1 MAALWPYKQ
10 FFYTNPQHDFR
21 ATLLRRRT
29 SRMPNGR
36 HKQPRSSLTG
46 DFMSTPNTISKIGA
60 VFYIIWACLHLLAAY
75 SVYVLGRSL
84 DSSMVQGRVFQ
95 DAWNLLFFSIIAIS
109 VAATLNWRNSVWGY
123 WINLATV
130 GIADTG
136 FIFFVLVPGY
146 TPVWPSIL
154 GPVFWVLA
162 TMFSTIALLMR
173 TKGATRSFMGDNTQ
187 FNLLDVR
194 HWMKRPLPGQDAKN
208 VSDRRSP

>member
-1 MAALWPYKQ
+1 
-10 FFYTNPQHDFR
+10 
-21 ATLLRRRT
+21 
-29 SRMPNGR
+29 
-36 HKQPRSSLTG
+36 
-46 DFMSTPNTISKIGA
+46 MSTPNTISKTGA
-60 VFYIIWACLHLLAAY
+60 VFYIIWACLRLLAAY

-173 TKGATRSFMGDNTQ
+173 TKGATGSFMGDNAELKHRQ
-187 FNLLDVR
+187 
-194 HWMKRPLPGQDAKN
+194 
-208 VSDRRSP
+208 